1 MSNYKLIALW
11 LVAALQFNAAL
22 YFVSATVMGFLH
34 VHSPWMDWGTSEI
47 RSLIQAAGLVLGV
60 VLGWIALR
68 ASLRRAQ
75 AAEEKLRLCSSGFV
89 DILHEHFDA
98 WKLTPAERDVAL
110 FLTKGLSTRE
120 IAGLRGTSEGTVKA
134 QTNAIYRKADVAGR
148 PQLLGLFIEDLL
160 DDALLPA
167 HGTKE
172 DTGAVAAAAADQRVS
187 SSMSKSLSTAGAGN
201 NSRAR
206 LGLTRSTTATSV

>member
-75 AAEEKLRLCSSGFV
+75 AAEEKLLLCSSGFV

>member
-75 AAEEKLRLCSSGFV
+75 AAEEKLRLCSSGCV

-201 NSRAR
+201 SSRAR
-206 LGLTRSTTATSV
+206 LGLTRSTTATSA